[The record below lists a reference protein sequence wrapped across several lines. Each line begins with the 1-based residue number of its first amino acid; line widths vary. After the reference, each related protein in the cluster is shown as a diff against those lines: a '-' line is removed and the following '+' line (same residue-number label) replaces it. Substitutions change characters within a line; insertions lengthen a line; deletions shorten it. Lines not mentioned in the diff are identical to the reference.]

1 MYYRGVYYKKYPHGF
16 DVDELSEWLDKMYK
30 RPPKVT
36 LIETGR
42 YLNRSF
48 VLSGI
53 NGQSVIQFRFKDYSL
68 VDTINKRW
76 LLAVFALT
84 FLHCLILQG
93 VFERSV
99 GDAPREEY
107 DEEGEEVVRAEGLE
121 DGELVITNSNYNLTL
136 KRYFTQ

>member
-1 MYYRGVYYKKYPHGF
+1 M
-16 DVDELSEWLDKMYK
+16 
-30 RPPKVT
+30 
-36 LIETGR
+36 
-42 YLNRSF
+42 
-48 VLSGI
+48 
-53 NGQSVIQFRFKDYSL
+53 
-68 VDTINKRW
+68 
-76 LLAVFALT
+76 AVFALT